1 MSVWYGMV
9 TTQKR
14 RANPF
19 CTMTAE
25 LGLSRLSWPSHPPAQ
40 WGRLKSLWK
49 SRELLELLKCCYML
63 LHVATS
69 FSSRHQT
76 QARERYAFAS
86 ILKFILCPFLS
97 MPMQS
102 NLFFNAKL
110 YSSSSVNY
118 QERRINGKLMQIT
131 WKSECAAYPENLI
144 LVIQYDSILILS
156 LVKLQQPTQTAW
168 EALVLSERKR

>member
-1 MSVWYGMV
+1 
-9 TTQKR
+9 
-14 RANPF
+14 
-19 CTMTAE
+19 
-25 LGLSRLSWPSHPPAQ
+25 
-40 WGRLKSLWK
+40 
-49 SRELLELLKCCYML
+49 
-63 LHVATS
+63 
-69 FSSRHQT
+69 
-76 QARERYAFAS
+76 
-86 ILKFILCPFLS
+86 

-144 LVIQYDSILILS
+144 LVIQSDSILILS